1 MVGVSN
7 VVQGLHPAQ
16 FILFYFRIGFRDAP
30 FTINR
35 VKVTARQVCP
45 KCGIQKGV
53 GELLM
58 NTRFRRPLQAVA
70 LLFSLTLFIGYL
82 WLTQRQSG
90 LPSIEAFPLAND
102 SHPES
107 LVVITM
113 ATNPDGAK
121 RPVVLG
127 TKSMG
132 GTPVVRINLTPE
144 EQIEHAEMLK
154 PFLTSPTVQNTAE
167 HITIKPPSGS
177 EFDDYMDGKVRLP
190 EGKASPMFMPGSKSI
205 SQPVFSTRKVAQP
218 VNPSAHAPLMPS
230 SKLGIF
236 APPILSFDP
245 SIHNRSLMSGSKSG
259 RVYNFFS
266 TLWHNSPS
274 SPNTITSGSPTDQIH
289 LIQPASPLPGAVSSG
304 ALELPT
310 P

>member
-1 MVGVSN
+1 
-7 VVQGLHPAQ
+7 
-16 FILFYFRIGFRDAP
+16 
-30 FTINR
+30 
-35 VKVTARQVCP
+35 
-45 KCGIQKGV
+45 
-53 GELLM
+53 M
-58 NTRFRRPLQAVA
+58 NTRLRRPLQAVA

-82 WLTQRQSG
+82 WLTQRQSS
-90 LPSIEAFPLAND
+90 LPSIEAFPLADD
-102 SHPES
+102 SPPES

-154 PFLTSPTVQNTAE
+154 PFLTASTVQETAE
-167 HITIKPPSGS
+167 LITIAPATGG
-177 EFDDYMDGKVRLP
+177 EFEELMKAKTLGP
-190 EGKASPMFMPGSKSI
+190 EGTATSMLMPGSKNI
-205 SQPVFSTRKVAQP
+205 SQPVFSTRNVAQP